1 MKKILLINPEESRT
15 IWTLSGVIDDEP
27 LDIEMVYTVLKEAKY
42 NVRIHDIQR
51 DENEKIEDVIKE
63 YKPNAIFINGVV
75 KQVPFILEYIKLTKN
90 IDKNIITIIGGNY
103 AEYNYKK
110 LYCEELDYVSRSY
123 DPYVILNIIKY
134 MDGKK
139 IDLDSLNGLCYR
151 KNEKWIET
159 KIKPVD
165 IQTLPII
172 DRTFFYKHKMKFKY
186 MDIQPIAHIRTAY
199 SCPYKCKFC
208 YRTMLNSRKY
218 SSRKIEDIVNEVKN
232 IDCENIY
239 FIDDDF
245 LFDRKRL
252 EKFIELI
259 KNKKIK
265 KNYVCYG
272 RVDFIINNIDIM
284 KQLKEIG
291 LLYVIVGLEAA
302 NDNYLDKYNKKINI
316 NDSEKCIHILEDIG
330 IRCMGLFIVDI
341 DFTPKDFNNM
351 YKWIKKSG
359 LKRLGYSIYT
369 PLPGSDLAKQYE
381 GKYIENDLTKFDYI
395 HTVVKPTK
403 MSIRKFYFHYYKLVI
418 KSFLLV
424 KKYGTYDYIDINKWI
439 KEFFKQIFKKK

>member
-27 LDIEMVYTVLKEAKY
+27 LDIEMVYTVLKEGKY

-90 IDKNIITIIGGNY
+90 IDKNIITIIGGSY

-134 MDGKK
+134 IDGKK

-172 DRTFFYKHKMKFKY
+172 DRTFFL
-186 MDIQPIAHIRTAY
+186 QTQ
-199 SCPYKCKFC
+199 
-208 YRTMLNSRKY
+208 
-218 SSRKIEDIVNEVKN
+218 NE
-232 IDCENIY
+232 I
-239 FIDDDF
+239 
-245 LFDRKRL
+245 
-252 EKFIELI
+252 
-259 KNKKIK
+259 
-265 KNYVCYG
+265 
-272 RVDFIINNIDIM
+272 
-284 KQLKEIG
+284 
-291 LLYVIVGLEAA
+291 
-302 NDNYLDKYNKKINI
+302 
-316 NDSEKCIHILEDIG
+316 
-330 IRCMGLFIVDI
+330 
-341 DFTPKDFNNM
+341 
-351 YKWIKKSG
+351 
-359 LKRLGYSIYT
+359 
-369 PLPGSDLAKQYE
+369 
-381 GKYIENDLTKFDYI
+381 
-395 HTVVKPTK
+395 
-403 MSIRKFYFHYYKLVI
+403 
-418 KSFLLV
+418 
-424 KKYGTYDYIDINKWI
+424 
-439 KEFFKQIFKKK
+439 